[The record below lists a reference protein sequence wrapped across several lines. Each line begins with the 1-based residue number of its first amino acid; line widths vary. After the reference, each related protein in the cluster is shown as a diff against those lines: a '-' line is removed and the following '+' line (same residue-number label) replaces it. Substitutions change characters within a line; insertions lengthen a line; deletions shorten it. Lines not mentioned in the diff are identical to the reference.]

1 MLESKKYYECFIGEI
16 IQLIS
21 LDCSFRKFITSFDT
35 LFYRFR
41 DKIANLIATLP
52 KSSSHYGLLKVHPQ
66 DSGFKPLTPVIY

>member
-35 LFYRFR
+35 L
-41 DKIANLIATLP
+41 P